1 MYVSSYVILY
11 YFADVVRGCSDVMQK
26 AECKKTEI
34 LGIKGKFCYCDKDL
48 CNGSNTLTVS
58 MATGIMATAATALKL
73 FL

>member
-1 MYVSSYVILY
+1 MKE
-11 YFADVVRGCSDVMQK
+11 K

-34 LGIKGKFCYCDKDL
+34 QGIEGESCYCDKDL
-48 CNGSNTLTVS
+48 CNGSNALAVS